1 MAAKWRLTCRMPEA
15 PLSRRLLTRPR
26 RDHLLWL
33 ALLLLPLLSVAA
45 AIQVQRAGNLGVAA
59 TLPVATP
66 AAHQRVAM
74 PAPEL
79 ALPRLDTGAQL
90 RLDALRGRPVI
101 VNFWASWCA
110 PCRRELP
117 ALEAFARRHSGPD
130 AMQVLAVNVGE
141 ATEQVR
147 SFLDE
152 AGVRDLRVLLDTDS
166 RANAAWGAFALPAS
180 FLIDRAGRIR
190 AMKAGE
196 ITTAELQHWLAQAEA

>member
-1 MAAKWRLTCRMPEA
+1 M
-15 PLSRRLLTRPR
+15 SRRPLTRPR

-33 ALLLLPLLSVAA
+33 ALLLLPLLSIAA
-45 AIQVQRAGNLGVAA
+45 AIQVQRAGSPGVAA
-59 TLPVATP
+59 TLPGATP
-66 AAHQRVAM
+66 AAHQQVNR

-79 ALPRLDTGAQL
+79 ALPRLDTGAEL
-90 RLDALRGRPVI
+90 RLNTLRGRPVI

-117 ALEAFARRHSGPD
+117 ALEAFARQHSGPD

-141 ATEQVR
+141 AAAQVR

-152 AGVRDLRVLLDTDS
+152 AGVRDLSVLLDTDS

-190 AMKAGE
+190 AVRTGE
-196 ITTAELQHWLAQAEA
+196 ITTADLERWLAQAEA

>member
-1 MAAKWRLTCRMPEA
+1 M
-15 PLSRRLLTRPR
+15 SRRPLTRPR

-33 ALLLLPLLSVAA
+33 ALLLLPLFSIAA
-45 AIQVQRAGNLGVAA
+45 AILVQRTDSPGVAA

-66 AAHQRVAM
+66 AVHQRVNR

-79 ALPRLDTGAQL
+79 ALPHLDNGAEL
-90 RLDALRGRPVI
+90 RLETLRGRPVV

-117 ALEAFARRHSGPD
+117 ALEAFARQHSGPD
-130 AMQVLAVNVGE
+130 AVQVLAVNVGE
-141 ATEQVR
+141 AATQVR

-152 AGVRDLRVLLDTDS
+152 AGVSDLRVLLDTDS

-190 AMKAGE
+190 AVRTGE
-196 ITTAELQHWLAQAEA
+196 ITTADLERWLAQAKA